1 MHPNQG
7 SFHPLPRAYGNE
19 HEGCGGSTPPTATNF
34 FNFNSISMKQYAV
47 IHAVAGLYEGY
58 SDTTCEFFPKRGF
71 ADRHIAQ
78 ILDEYRKDEMC
89 VNIDHRTENEVYVT
103 MDRDPDNY
111 RACVPSDMDHDDYV
125 AEHMDD
131 VSVEVFSVI
140 ELDMSNR
147 SDSTEH
153 CWLTWDQLDATQA
166 WDYTPLCM
174 SLVARVASDVQD
186 NTGKYACHE
195 THMYQLT
202 EFISAVYY
210 RSHAFIDIDDYV
222 MHAFRIPKPK
232 NSDSYDS

>member
-1 MHPNQG
+1 
-7 SFHPLPRAYGNE
+7 
-19 HEGCGGSTPPTATNF
+19 
-34 FNFNSISMKQYAV
+34 MKQYAV
-47 IHAVAGLYEGY
+47 IHAVAGLFEGY

-71 ADRHIAQ
+71 AEKHIKQ

-125 AEHMDD
+125 AEHGDD

-140 ELDMSNR
+140 EIQIDSARNR
-147 SDSTEH
+147 IDSTES
-153 CWLTWDQLDATQA
+153 CWLTWDQLDTTQA

-174 SLVARVASDVQD
+174 SMVARVASDVQEMNGD
-186 NTGKYACHE
+186 RDH
-195 THMYQLT
+195 HMDQLT
-202 EFISAVYY
+202 DFISAVYY
-210 RSHAFIDIDDYV
+210 RNHAFIDCDDYV

-232 NSDSYDS
+232 NNDEETTA